1 MRLATPNTKQSSY
14 DLERTLTKRHER
26 ATIAGA
32 LVVLGAIALSLL
44 VWYFAYLPAGA
55 PNSGSTST
63 SAEVN
68 AADTVGPKAAPNP
81 GVDPDGR

>member
-14 DLERTLTKRHER
+14 DLERTLTKRHEH
-26 ATIAGA
+26 ATI
-32 LVVLGAIALSLL
+32 
-44 VWYFAYLPAGA
+44 AGA

>member
-1 MRLATPNTKQSSY
+1 MRLETPNAKQDAY
-14 DLERTLTKRHER
+14 DRERTLTKRHER
-26 ATIAGA
+26 ASVAGT
-32 LVVLGAIALSLL
+32 LVVFGAIALSLF

-63 SAEVN
+63 SAEVDP
-68 AADTVGPKAAPNP
+68 ADTVGPKAAPKP